1 MYFKQPLI
9 FPLFCLFRIDLLC
22 DLNINFPVLPHRYKI
37 NLSIAGLSHIDGIS
51 PAAKLQVHNVFKAG
65 SHAVRVITENA
76 VPQGGIGQ
84 IELFL
89 SFQDFLSLQIVSGA
103 TVKQIC
109 LFQLFQITV
118 NRFIVKGAALCFQ
131 VVRNRLCRKGVAD
144 IVEGIFDNA
153 LQLVDFSDL
162 ISFYNV

>member
-22 DLNINFPVLPHRYKI
+22 DLNINFLVLPHRYKI

-65 SHAVRVITENA
+65 SHAVRVITENT

-89 SFQDFLSLQIVSGA
+89 RFQDFLPLQIISGTA
-103 TVKQIC
+103 VKQIC
-109 LFQLFQITV
+109 LFQLFQIAV
-118 NRFIVKGAALCFQ
+118 NCFVIKGAPLCFQ
-131 VVRNRLCRKGVAD
+131 IICNRLCRKGVAD
-144 IVEGIFDNA
+144 IIKGIFDNA
-153 LQLVDFSDL
+153 LQLVDFPDL
-162 ISFYNV
+162 ISLYNV